1 MHLAKEQLR
10 KPWIM
15 NCISPPFPAL
25 WRIISDI
32 EMHLDL
38 DLDRW
43 HLQSVLPIICYAHK
57 ITWILPSIIHPSYLF
72 ENGRNQLSLRSS
84 HKSISRYEFWQNKI
98 CKVSSKFQFGN
109 NGIYTA
115 PVLKISATLKL
126 VTFSSSTSTVPS
138 HCMILPTENFYHR
151 NRHWHIHHSHKNWST
166 RREPKLQQ
174 SIGWV
179 SVSTF
184 QLNTWY
190 IQHSN

>member
-98 CKVSSKFQFGN
+98 CKVSSKFQFG
-109 NGIYTA
+109 IY
-115 PVLKISATLKL
+115 KRQFWK
-126 VTFSSSTSTVPS
+126 
-138 HCMILPTENFYHR
+138 YR
-151 NRHWHIHHSHKNWST
+151 QHWNWSQFPHQPQLYRPIAWFCRLKTFIIAIATGIFIILT
-166 RREPKLQQ
+166 RIEVQEESQNCNSPLAEY
-174 SIGWV
+174 
-179 SVSTF
+179 
-184 QLNTWY
+184 LY
-190 IQHSN
+190 QHSN